1 MKCED
6 FIGISD
12 NSIDEKLCRQLVK
25 WFEWASEHR
34 YTVTSTKEEN
44 WPANFRND
52 ENIRLPQ
59 DLNYSST
66 VASQFP
72 SELCNEYFDSLKK
85 CLAEYQHEYGINCGS
100 PLINYTFKIHKVK
113 KGQGY
118 HVWHYENG
126 DYDNRDR
133 FITYMTYL
141 KAPEEG
147 GETEFLHQSRK
158 IEPIER
164 RTLIWPAGF
173 THVHRGNPPLKGE
186 KIYITGWFNVVRSD

>member
-12 NSIDEKLCRQLVK
+12 DSIDEKLCRQLVK

-52 ENIRLPQ
+52 ENIQLPQ

-66 VASQFP
+66 VASQYP
-72 SELCNEYFDSLKK
+72 TEICEEYFNSLQK
-85 CLAEYQHEYGINCGS
+85 CWKEYHREYGIQFSGI
-100 PLINYTFKIHKVK
+100 LHNYTFKIHKVK

-118 HVWHYENG
+118 HAWHYENG
-126 DYDNRDR
+126 DYETRDR
-133 FITYMTYL
+133 FIAYMTYL
-141 KAPEEG
+141 KAPEEMHQLFDDLPDAL
-147 GETEFLHQSRK
+147 ENNENCVFSLSKNMYRILHN
-158 IEPIER
+158 
-164 RTLIWPAGF
+164 
-173 THVHRGNPPLKGE
+173 NPP
-186 KIYITGWFNVVRSD
+186 